1 MLNERFV
8 NCTLMFQEF
17 VFYLLFRDL
26 KRLQVVADY
35 SQLFLKL
42 HDLAVETEKKSIIE
56 GKTKWKIEG
65 TEV

>member
-65 TEV
+65 TED